1 LRSVPVAAEVSAM
14 SDRLFVNFAEI
25 LNIMRVG
32 ARRASGFMA
41 LGLTAAGKAEPA
53 SFNLGNNF
61 SYRFLPDP
69 IDDQLLAVLRKE
81 FSRWVVLNGL
91 RELEQHFAEFL
102 NRLYDALLIA
112 DRREQSDPIQVR
124 LKRHLQDTNIAG
136 KLDRLHREYDISC
149 AARDHLASIATA
161 RNVLAHNL
169 GTVDTRHCADGN
181 ELVVTWWGLD
191 LVIGGQVFSGPIIPP
206 VLVGEDRSV
215 RSQRSD
221 RRCAFAVN
229 TEIELSAHDLSEICW
244 MFLREA
250 EALQNAVIANLDA
263 NGARRVPL
271 PPSIDTGDPG

>member
-1 LRSVPVAAEVSAM
+1 M
-14 SDRLFVNFAEI
+14 Q
-25 LNIMRVG
+25 VG

-41 LGLTAAGKAEPA
+41 LGLDAAEKAEPA

-69 IDDQLLAVLRKE
+69 IDDQLLATLRKE

-112 DRREQSDPIQVR
+112 DRREHSDPIEAR
-124 LKRHLQDTNIAG
+124 LKRYLQDTNIAG
-136 KLDRLHREYDISC
+136 KLGRLDREYGISC
-149 AARDHLASIATA
+149 AALGHLTSIATA

-191 LVIGGQVFSGPIIPP
+191 LVVGGQIFSGPRIPP
-206 VLVGEDRSV
+206 VVVGEDRSV
-215 RSQRSD
+215 RTTRSD
-221 RRCAFAVN
+221 RKRPFAVN
-229 TEIELSAHDLSEICW
+229 TEIEISAHDLSEICW
-244 MFLREA
+244 SSPVR
-250 EALQNAVIANLDA
+250 Q
-263 NGARRVPL
+263 RRSRMRL
-271 PPSIDTGDPG
+271 SRT